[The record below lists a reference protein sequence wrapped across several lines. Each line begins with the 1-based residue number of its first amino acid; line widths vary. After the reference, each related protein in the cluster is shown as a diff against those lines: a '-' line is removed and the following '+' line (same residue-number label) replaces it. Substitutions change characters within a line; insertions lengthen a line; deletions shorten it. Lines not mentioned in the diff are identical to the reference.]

1 MPRQTFIYGLSLFL
15 QQPVMTCMD
24 LISYNGTLCQ
34 QWFSLDSRQWVSIRL
49 RLLWN
54 HAGIHWSGATVWPP
68 SRSLALH
75 SLAYFSIPYDASGL
89 HERVLHLISNTRR
102 NGICHIHITGGPMP
116 LVPGSSPQPT
126 EIISCSALPTA
137 STTTWE
143 FMHDVPND
151 YFNHKSMAYA
161 PHIHSLVQAT
171 HWPIYVD
178 PSNVIMDASLFAL
191 GCIQNDAIVF
201 AAHTHQVPSV
211 SRDVILSSWTHSAI
225 HHQPLSTSQ
234 WQTADCRFACNAV
247 RGYSNYRP
255 HTLKNHPF
263 ISSMND
269 LLGFDDGQLA

>member
-1 MPRQTFIYGLSLFL
+1 
-15 QQPVMTCMD
+15 MD

-34 QWFSLDSRQWVSIRL
+34 PSDFPWIRDSGFRYGYGCFETMRVSIGQVPLFDRHQDRL
-49 RLLWN
+49 
-54 HAGIHWSGATVWPP
+54 
-68 SRSLALH
+68 LH

-247 RGYSNYRP
+247 RGVFELSTP
-255 HTLKNHPF
+255 HTPKTNHPF